1 MTTRLY
7 LADSHLKECRARVLS
22 LEDAEGGFDAVLDRT
37 VFFPNAGGQPCD
49 TGTLRFAGGTAAV
62 TGADER
68 GGLRDVAHQRAAH
81 ATPVERCVNAH
92 SEGGNVAPARSR
104 LDAEHQVTD
113 DAIVKSGDQMVAVWP
128 GL

>member
-1 MTTRLY
+1 MRIHI
-7 LADSHLKECRARVLS
+7 LAVTQGKLPRGPFDDKTVFAI
-22 LEDAEGGFDAVLDRT
+22 DGNGGGVIGKYRQFDALD
-37 VFFPNAGGQPCD
+37 PQPVIAQVNH
-49 TGTLRFAGGTAAV
+49 F
-62 TGADER
+62 
-68 GGLRDVAHQRAAH
+68 AHQRAAH

-113 DAIVKSGDQMVAVWP
+113 DAIVKSGDQMVAVWL